1 MENIQF
7 IIIAIA
13 LILLIGVIV
22 FYNSQRKKAELS
34 NENDVKEEKKLVN
47 QRGNF
52 RLRLD
57 IEDALMEVVKIG
69 DTGVKDSELCE
80 IVDVSASGVGLYSK
94 NDYLIRNKVLV
105 KLFFKLNDKEFS
117 VDGVMVRKVEAI
129 NKDRI
134 LYGVNFMNLSDVEE
148 NKLLKEIAAIENSRR
163 KISIR

>member
-1 MENIQF
+1 LENIQ

-13 LILLIGVIV
+13 VILLIGVIV
-22 FYNSQRKKAELS
+22 FYNSRRKKAELS
-34 NENDVKEEKKLVN
+34 NDNDVKEEKKIVN

-57 IEDALMEVVKIG
+57 IEDALMQVVKIG
-69 DTGVKDSELCE
+69 DTEVNDNELCE

-94 NDYLIRNKVLV
+94 NDYLIREKVLV
-105 KLFFKLNDKEFS
+105 KLLFKLNDKEFS

-134 LYGVNFMNLSDVEE
+134 LYGVNFINLSDGEE

>member
-1 MENIQF
+1 LENIQF
-7 IIIAIA
+7 IIAIA
-13 LILLIGVIV
+13 VILLIGIIV
-22 FYNSQRKKAELS
+22 FYNSRRKKAELS
-34 NENDVKEEKKLVN
+34 NDNEVKEEKKIVN

-57 IEDALMEVVKIG
+57 IEDALMQVVKIG
-69 DTGVKDSELCE
+69 DTEVNDNELCE

-94 NDYLIRNKVLV
+94 NDYLIREKVLV
-105 KLFFKLNDKEFS
+105 KLLFKLNDKEFS

-134 LYGVNFMNLSDVEE
+134 LYGVNFINLSDGEE

>member
-7 IIIAIA
+7 TIIAIA
-13 LILLIGVIV
+13 VILLIGLIL
-22 FYNSQRKKAELS
+22 FYNSRRKKAELS
-34 NENDVKEEKKLVN
+34 NENDINKEKKIEN

-57 IEDALMEVVKIG
+57 IEDAIMEVIKIG
-69 DTGVKDSELCE
+69 DSDVNESELCE
-80 IVDVSASGVGLYSK
+80 IVDVSASGMGIYSK
-94 NDYLIRNKVLV
+94 IDYPIRKKVLV

-117 VDGVMVRKVEAI
+117 VDGVMVRKVEVI
-129 NKDRI
+129 NKDRV
-134 LYGVNFMNLSDVEE
+134 LYGVNFMNLSDGNE

>member
-1 MENIQF
+1 LENIQY

-13 LILLIGVIV
+13 VILLIGVIV
-22 FYNSQRKKAELS
+22 FYYSRRKKAGLS
-34 NENDVKEEKKLVN
+34 NQNDVKEEKKLVN
-47 QRGNF
+47 LRGNF

-69 DTGVKDSELCE
+69 DTEVNDSELCE

-94 NDYLIRNKVLV
+94 NDYLIRKKVLV

-129 NKDRI
+129 NKDNI
-134 LYGVNFMNLSDVEE
+134 LYGINFINLSDGEE